1 MNIDRAYRATT
12 LGPMDEV
19 VAWCNQTLGEFD
31 VAWYR
36 IGRDIAF
43 VYSDPDIYYFAN
55 EQHYIW
61 FKLRWE

>member
-1 MNIDRAYRATT
+1 MINFTYKATT
-12 LGPMDEV
+12 HGSMDEV
-19 VAWCNQTLGEFD
+19 VDWCEKTLGEFN

-36 IGRDIAF
+36 LGRDIASSN
-43 VYSDPDIYYFAN
+43 SDPDIYYFDN